1 MEYCGAFGSEHDVLR
16 PDDDIARTQVMKGRS
31 TDTMS
36 RHILLLSIVL
46 LFVGCA
52 AFAQA
57 GSTEPK
63 TDVAYWVDH
72 WSRPPVVVF
81 GPDEDA
87 FYQNMKIVLFP
98 YNDHDEPSNP
108 TDLET
113 NVQWLKDHPSI
124 RFYVDGYASSRGDWL
139 YNLRLSQRRADW
151 VKVALVSR
159 GIAENRIKVSA
170 GWGEVYPVC
179 PEANDECWTKNRLV
193 RFVYSP
199 N

>member
-1 MEYCGAFGSEHDVLR
+1 
-16 PDDDIARTQVMKGRS
+16 
-31 TDTMS
+31 MS
-36 RHILLLSIVL
+36 RHILLHSIIAL
-46 LFVGCA
+46 LAGTA

-57 GSTEPK
+57 GSAEPK

-72 WSRPPVVVF
+72 WSRPPVIVF
-81 GPDEDA
+81 GSDEEA
-87 FYQNMKIVLFP
+87 FYQNIQIVLFP

-108 TDLET
+108 NALQS
-113 NVQWLKDHPSI
+113 NIQWLKDHPHV

-151 VKVALVSR
+151 VKQALVSQ
-159 GIAENRIKVSA
+159 GIAESRIKMA
-170 GWGEVYPVC
+170 TGWGELYPVC
-179 PEANDECWTKNRLV
+179 PELNDECWSKNRLV